1 MLDWVFN
8 LKEIKKNV
16 KWKNGI
22 VVMIFNLYLFFLSI
36 YYVCGNFGYFFKFLM
51 KVEIKYMCIWSKLES
66 KSKFVFFEI
75 WIVLILKVVDCNI
88 YFFIC
93 ILKLNISKF
102 ICI

>member
-36 YYVCGNFGYFFKFLM
+36 YYIYGSFVVFFKIFDEGWNKVYVYM
-51 KVEIKYMCIWSKLES
+51 K
-66 KSKFVFFEI
+66 
-75 WIVLILKVVDCNI
+75 
-88 YFFIC
+88 
-93 ILKLNISKF
+93 
-102 ICI
+102 